1 VLTLLVRRLAVLTAL
16 LALAAAAPAAGAAP
30 EAHDFAVALDDARAR
45 AASAVRTVD
54 PGRPFDVVGLRWKSA
69 PEHPHVDLRVRVDGR
84 WRRWVEVTAQ
94 HSAHGSDPILAKGAD
109 ALQLRGGR
117 GIRGLELRFVR
128 VTGSRRPSPRARAA
142 QSGPPPIVP
151 RTQWDPAGEC
161 APRDTP
167 TMGAVQMAFVH
178 HTVSA
183 NEYAPEDSAG
193 MVLGICRFH
202 RNSNGWDDVGYNFF
216 VDRYGQLFEGRA
228 GGIDQPVV
236 GAQAQ
241 GWNSQS
247 TGVANLGTYQDVPQT
262 EQALDALSRLLAW
275 KLPLH
280 GAPVTGTVTLT
291 SGGGSSNRYPSGQAV
306 TFERISGH
314 RDGNATACPGQKLFE
329 QLPRL
334 RDMAAGRAPAV
345 IGPGPAVGAASK
357 LTLAAQR
364 TALAYPEPVRL
375 GGRLTAPD
383 GAGIANVRVRLQ
395 VLTATGYK
403 AVSAATTDAEGNYA
417 AELPATRNRTIRALV
432 GNIASAPVKVAV
444 APQVVATSRST
455 RVLAGRRAV
464 LLGSVRPKKG
474 SVVVTIA
481 REAGGRYVRVAALKV
496 RAVDGRFRALVPLR
510 RPGLYRLRAS
520 FRGDRRNA
528 PFRGVD
534 SYVRAV
540 RRINGASAAPAG
552 R

>member
-1 VLTLLVRRLAVLTAL
+1 MRRILLS
-16 LALAAAAPAAGAAP
+16 LALCALVPPAGAYAAP
-30 EAHDFAVALDDARAR
+30 EAHDFSVALEDGRAR
-45 AASAVRTVD
+45 AALAVRTVD
-54 PGRPFDVVGLRWKSA
+54 PGRPFDVVGLRWKAA
-69 PEHPHVDLRVRVDGR
+69 PDEPEVDLRVRVDGR
-84 WRRWVEVTAQ
+84 WRRWVEVPA
-94 HSAHGSDPILAKGAD
+94 SDSGPNGSDPVLAKGAD

-117 GIRGLELRFVR
+117 GIRGLRLHFVR
-128 VTGSRRPSPRARAA
+128 VTGAERPRPRARAA
-142 QSGPPPIVP
+142 QTGPPPIVP
-151 RTQWDPAGEC
+151 RAQWDPAGEC
-161 APRDTP
+161 SPRDTP

-183 NEYAPEDSAG
+183 NEYAPEDSAA

-202 RNSNGWDDVGYNFF
+202 RNGNGWDDVGYNFF
-216 VDRYGQLFEGRA
+216 VDKYGQLFEGRA

-247 TGVANLGTYQDVPQT
+247 TGVSNLGTYEDVPQSD
-262 EQALDALSRLLAW
+262 QALDALSRLLAW

-291 SGGGSSNRYPSGQAV
+291 SGGGSSNRYPSGRPV

-314 RDGNATACPGQKLFE
+314 RDGNSTACPGQKLFE
-329 QLPRL
+329 QLPRV

-357 LTLAAQR
+357 LTLGAQR
-364 TALAYPEPVRL
+364 TALAFPEPARL
-375 GGRLTAPD
+375 GGRLTDPN
-383 GAGIANVRVRLQ
+383 GAGLGGVRVRLQ

-403 AVSAATTDAEGNYA
+403 AIAAATTDAEGNYA
-417 AELPATRNRTIRALV
+417 AELPTTRNRTIRALV

-444 APQVVATSRST
+444 APQLVATTSST

-464 LLGSVRPKKG
+464 LLGAVRPKKG

-481 REAGGRYVRVAALKV
+481 RDTGGGRYVRVAALKV
-496 RAVDGRFRALVPLR
+496 GAKDGRFRAAIPLR

-528 PFRGVD
+528 PFRGAD

-540 RRINGASAAPAG
+540 RRLSGAAAAPPA

>member
-1 VLTLLVRRLAVLTAL
+1 MRRLTALTTL
-16 LALAAAAPAAGAAP
+16 LALAAAAPAADAAP
-30 EAHDFAVALDDARAR
+30 QAHDFSVSLDDGRAR
-45 AASAVRTVD
+45 TASSIRTVD
-54 PGRPFDVVGLRWKSA
+54 PGRPFDVVGLRWKAA
-69 PEHPHVDLRVRVDGR
+69 PEEPEIALRVRVDGR
-84 WRRWVEVTAQ
+84 WRRWVAVPA
-94 HSAHGSDPILAKGAD
+94 SDSGPSGSDPVLAEGAD
-109 ALQLRGGR
+109 ALQLRGAR
-117 GIRGLELRFVR
+117 GIRGLKLAFVR
-128 VTGSRRPSPRARAA
+128 VTGAGRPSPRARAA
-142 QSGPPPIVP
+142 QAGPPAIVP

-161 APRDTP
+161 TPRDAP

-183 NEYAPEDSAG
+183 NEYAPEDSAR

-216 VDRYGQLFEGRA
+216 VDKYGQLFEGRA

-247 TGVANLGTYQDVPQT
+247 TGVSNLGTYQDVPQT
-262 EQALDALSRLLAW
+262 DQALDALSRLLAW

-280 GAPVTGTVTLT
+280 GAPVTGTVTLR
-291 SGGGSSNRYPSGQAV
+291 SGGGSSNRYPSGQPV
-306 TFERISGH
+306 TFERIAGH
-314 RDGNATACPGQKLFE
+314 RDGNSTACPGQKLFE
-329 QLPRL
+329 QLPRV
-334 RDMAAGRAPAV
+334 REMAAGRASAV

-357 LTLAAQR
+357 LTLGAQR
-364 TALAYPEPVRL
+364 TVLAFPEPARL
-375 GGRLTAPD
+375 GGRLTDPN
-383 GAGIANVRVRLQ
+383 GAGLAGVRVRLQ
-395 VLTATGYK
+395 LLTATGYK
-403 AVSAATTDAEGNYA
+403 AVAAATTDAEGNYA
-417 AELPATRNRTIRALV
+417 AELPTTRNRTIRALV

-444 APQVVATSRST
+444 APQVVATTSST

-481 REAGGRYVRVAALKV
+481 RDVGGGRYVRAAALKV
-496 RAVDGRFRALVPLR
+496 KARNGRFRAVVPLR
-510 RPGLYRLRAS
+510 RPGLYRLRTS

-540 RRINGASAAPAG
+540 RKLSGAAAGPAA